1 MSVELQSSEMWS
13 TNVTNLSLKLTIRT
27 FPTQQNHNINMAAF
41 FFPHLHD
48 VFVLAETRL
57 PFSRT
62 RSIMNLHKSNLLL
75 FKFHWHVQYHRKT
88 KRQKKNSK
96 RYNRHWT
103 HQKSCE
109 MATGEE
115 VMNKT
120 KAERWLMQLE
130 SVAGEW
136 IESWHEGQKTETTSS
151 HRHRV
156 WSIDQTQKFI
166 L

>member
-1 MSVELQSSEMWS
+1 MIYQRNKSLSKTDDTYIPNPTESQHQYGSVLLSPSSRCICLGRN
-13 TNVTNLSLKLTIRT
+13 TL
-27 FPTQQNHNINMAAF
+27 
-41 FFPHLHD
+41 
-48 VFVLAETRL
+48 L